1 MLLAE
6 SSINANVADSLGT
19 LPLHL
24 AVNRQ
29 NLAMVDALLQANT
42 DVDKWQRGRYGVKS
56 VRLCCRF

>member
-6 SSINANVADSLGT
+6 SSINVNVADSSGT

-42 DVDKWQRGRYGVKS
+42 DVDKWQHGRYGVKS